1 LSKAFRCAATLK
13 GNSMTK
19 RPKEMDVVRRAY
31 QLWQRAGEPSGK
43 DDEFYFQARRELE
56 TVEDSDGAPTLGSA
70 D

>member
-1 LSKAFRCAATLK
+1 
-13 GNSMTK
+13 MTK

-43 DDEFYFQARRELE
+43 DDEFYFQAWRELE